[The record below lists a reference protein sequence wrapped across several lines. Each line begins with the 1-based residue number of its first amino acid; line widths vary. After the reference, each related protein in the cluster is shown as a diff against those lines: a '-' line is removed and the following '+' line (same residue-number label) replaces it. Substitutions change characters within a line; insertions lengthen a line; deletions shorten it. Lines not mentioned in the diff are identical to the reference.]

1 MLDLSDLIRLSSA
14 ATVFGTAMPNI
25 RRALALTTIDRYV
38 MLVLNFGTIAIVSR
52 LLTPDEIGFS
62 YIGTAITGL
71 VLVVREFA
79 TANFLIQKP
88 DLSVEDVKTSFT
100 VLLAVS
106 LIMVVGLMVSAP
118 WIASIYNEPALATY
132 LQIASIAMLC
142 EAFSGQ
148 VVALLKRDLAF
159 GRTLRINV
167 AITVTQATTTIA
179 LAALG
184 YSYMSFAWAWL
195 ISAAVGVVL
204 CVIYRPAFGSWSFSL
219 EKWRDVLAFGIYNGL
234 GTFVVRIYESTPYL
248 LLGRLISP
256 NAVGILGRAQNVCM
270 VPEKM
275 FLGGLLSLAF
285 PAFSAQVREGRD
297 LKPMFLHAVTLITGV
312 QWPALVTLALLA
324 SPAVQILLGSQW
336 TSAVPIVQIIAL
348 SFLFAF
354 YADFPSAL
362 LNSLGQFRENLWRA
376 AIAYPVSALI
386 MMCAAYFGLYAIAF
400 SMFIVM
406 PLQSYVAVHF
416 LRKHIRFSWADLWN
430 AVRQSALVSLTTALG
445 PLAVAAM
452 LGWRFDFGV
461 IATICAIAGA
471 GIGWLTGLW
480 LSDHP
485 LLPELKRFAGYL
497 QAKIAD
503 VAARQAPKES

>member
-1 MLDLSDLIRLSSA
+1 MSS
-14 ATVFGTAMPNI
+14 I

-38 MLVLNFGTIAIVSR
+38 MLVFNFGTIAIVSR
-52 LLTPDEIGFS
+52 LLTPQEIGFS

-71 VLVVREFA
+71 ALVVREFA

-100 VLLAVS
+100 ILLGVS
-106 LIMVVGLMVSAP
+106 LIMVLGLVVSSP
-118 WIASIYNEPALATY
+118 WIASIYHEPALSTY
-132 LQIASIAMLC
+132 LRIASIAMLC

-167 AITVTQATTTIA
+167 AVTITQAVTTVV
-179 LAALG
+179 LAAWG
-184 YSYMSFAWAWL
+184 FSYMSFAFAWL
-195 ISAAVGVVL
+195 LSAAVGVVL
-204 CVIYRPAFGSWSFSL
+204 SVIYRPAFGSWSFSL
-219 EKWRDVLAFGIYNGL
+219 AKWRDVLGFGVYNGL

-324 SPAVQILLGSQW
+324 DPAVHILLGSQW
-336 TSAVPIVQIIAL
+336 SSAVPIVQIIAL
-348 SFLFAF
+348 AFLFAF

-376 AIAYPVSALI
+376 AIAYPISAVI
-386 MMCAAYFGLYAIAF
+386 MMCAAYFGLYAIAL
-400 SMFIVM
+400 SMLIVM
-406 PLQSYVAVHF
+406 PLQSYVAVYY
-416 LRKHIRFSWADLWN
+416 LRRHIAFSWADLWK
-430 AVRQSALVSLTTALG
+430 AVQQSALVSVTTAAG
-445 PLAVAAM
+445 PLLVAAV
-452 LGWRFDFGV
+452 LGGRFDFGPF
-461 IATICAIAGA
+461 ATVFAVAGA
-471 GIGWLTGLW
+471 GIGWLSGLW
-480 LSDHP
+480 LMGHP
-485 LLPELKRFAGYL
+485 LLPEIMRFATYM
-497 QAKIAD
+497 QEKINVVTSRLASK
-503 VAARQAPKES
+503 QP